1 MYVRRE
7 GWERQTGLTRRLRRS
22 PDCLQC
28 LHSLHPH
35 LFTRVP
41 PPRSGALS
49 DYTLPPRQH
58 RQCTAMQGGSSQGG
72 PEMHLLLLIQEWI
85 KACKNYCYFASIPS
99 MSWATCPLFESK
111 SRAHSLALSSTLESR
126 ARESESET
134 QRKYETTT
142 HYLPEPA
149 PISRTV

>member
-1 MYVRRE
+1 MIMLGHPVRRE
-7 GWERQTGLTRRLRRS
+7 GWERQTGLTKRLG
-22 PDCLQC
+22 C
-28 LHSLHPH
+28 LHCLHPH

-41 PPRSGALS
+41 PPPRSGALS
-49 DYTLPPRQH
+49 DYILPPRQH

-85 KACKNYCYFASIPS
+85 KACKNYCDFASIPS

-134 QRKYETTT
+134 QRKSETTT